1 MRREGG
7 QGVEREKNGDSEGS
21 LMMERAARE
30 VERRETN
37 EVKMGQRANYL

>member
-7 QGVEREKNGDSEGS
+7 QGVEREKMETVRGS

>member
-1 MRREGG
+1 MK
-7 QGVEREKNGDSEGS
+7 EKKMETARGS